1 MGGETTTQVAKG
13 MEAVISALT
22 NSTTGLTASTMF
34 GVVADLVP
42 FIVMIVPVALGVY
55 FLRKLIKGAGKAKVR
70 ILKIDKEKNISRLEI
85 IIHEGKNREVR
96 KTCESVGKKV
106 IALHRAKIANID
118 VKNLKIGQWRF
129 LTKEEVKTIVNQ

>member
-1 MGGETTTQVAKG
+1 MGAETPVVTTG
-13 MEAVISALT
+13 MSAVISALT

-70 ILKIDKEKNISRLEI
+70 M
-85 IIHEGKNREVR
+85 
-96 KTCESVGKKV
+96 
-106 IALHRAKIANID
+106 
-118 VKNLKIGQWRF
+118 
-129 LTKEEVKTIVNQ
+129 

>member
-1 MGGETTTQVAKG
+1 MGAETPVVANG

-22 NSTTGLTASTMF
+22 NSSTGLTASTMF

-70 ILKIDKEKNISRLEI
+70 M
-85 IIHEGKNREVR
+85 
-96 KTCESVGKKV
+96 
-106 IALHRAKIANID
+106 
-118 VKNLKIGQWRF
+118 
-129 LTKEEVKTIVNQ
+129 